1 VNVAHD
7 LFPLF
12 RSYPDRHSLY
22 LWYRLKSFRLWSG
35 EMILEDGLTNFT
47 CFVIVILVGLSTS
60 IICDISRQ
68 SEVVEQ
74 FRGVIR

>member
-1 VNVAHD
+1 
-7 LFPLF
+7 
-12 RSYPDRHSLY
+12 
-22 LWYRLKSFRLWSG
+22 
-35 EMILEDGLTNFT
+35 MILEDGLTNFT